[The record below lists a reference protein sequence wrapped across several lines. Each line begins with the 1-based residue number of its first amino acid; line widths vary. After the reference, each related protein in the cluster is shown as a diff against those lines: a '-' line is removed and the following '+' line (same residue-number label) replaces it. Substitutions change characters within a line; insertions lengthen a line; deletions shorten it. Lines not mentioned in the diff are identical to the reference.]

1 MRASAQGS
9 IAGTVYDSL
18 RTRAPLADATV
29 VLVEKSRYATTDSRG
44 RFSFD
49 SVPDGHYTVGF
60 THAVLDSLDLQGPI
74 VAVDVAGARRA
85 SVLLTTPSSRTM
97 YARLCPSV
105 HDTTTGMVIG
115 RVRDVDAQTPIADAA
130 VSTDW
135 TEYTLRGG
143 HTSSTRMRA
152 ATRTNA
158 GGLYLLCGVPTDVPL
173 DVQSELGGI
182 VAGPTP
188 LSMEGRLFSRVD
200 FAISRKDSAAR
211 TVVTAASHVD
221 SGVAAPRTPGTA
233 SLRGT
238 VLGADG
244 KPLHDAT
251 VSVAGTDRSVRS
263 GADGTFRV
271 DQIPAGTRTIEVK
284 AIGLL
289 PVTFSVDFATRSV
302 RDTTVSV
309 TRVAQELKSVTVE
322 GKTKS
327 GPWMALSG
335 FDDRRQHALGNYVTA
350 DEIKQHNYVDM
361 AQILRTVSGVK
372 VDCAATKGLQ
382 GVPCRPVVH
391 MLGITDYKS
400 VGCIPNYFLD
410 GAPFPSG
417 YSDLNAS
424 ILIASIKGIEVYTN
438 PGSIPAQFDLESSTG
453 CGSIVI
459 WTH

>member
-1 MRASAQGS
+1 
-9 IAGTVYDSL
+9 
-18 RTRAPLADATV
+18 
-29 VLVEKSRYATTDSRG
+29 
-44 RFSFD
+44 
-49 SVPDGHYTVGF
+49 
-60 THAVLDSLDLQGPI
+60 
-74 VAVDVAGARRA
+74 
-85 SVLLTTPSSRTM
+85 M

-105 HDTTTGMVIG
+105 HDTSTGMVIG

-188 LSMEGRLFSRVD
+188 LSMEGRLLSRVD
-200 FAISRKDSAAR
+200 FAISRNDSGAR
-211 TVVTAASHVD
+211 TVVTAASPVD
-221 SGVAAPRTPGTA
+221 SAIATPHPAGTA
-233 SLRGT
+233 SLRGV

-244 KPLHDAT
+244 RPLHDAT
-251 VSVAGTDRSVRS
+251 VSVAGTDRSARS
-263 GADGTFRV
+263 DADGAFHV

-289 PVTFSVDFATRSV
+289 PVTFSVDFATHGV

-322 GKTKS
+322 GTSKS
-327 GPWMALSG
+327 GAWMALSG
-335 FDDRRQHALGNYVTA
+335 FDDRRQHALGSYVTA
-350 DEIKQHNYVDM
+350 DDIKQHNYNDM
-361 AQILRTVSGVK
+361 SQIFRTIAGVK
-372 VDCAATKGLQ
+372 VDCPVVKQKLQ
-382 GVPCRPVVH
+382 GVPCRPLVQ
-391 MLGITDYKS
+391 MLGVSNATNG
-400 VGCIPNYFLD
+400 VHCTPNFFVD
-410 GAPFPSG
+410 GSPFPSG

-424 ILIASIKGIEVYTN
+424 ILIASIKGIEVYSN